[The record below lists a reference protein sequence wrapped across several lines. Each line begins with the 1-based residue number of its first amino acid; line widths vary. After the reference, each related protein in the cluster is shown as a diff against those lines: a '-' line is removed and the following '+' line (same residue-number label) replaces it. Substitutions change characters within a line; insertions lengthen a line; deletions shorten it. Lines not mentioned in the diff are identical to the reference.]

1 VSAFRL
7 EGTLVRPP
15 ALPTAVKTLPSAP
28 SLLLASALLLGACRS
43 APDSLTL
50 AMPENRPLHA
60 PGESITLKVVALDSK
75 GQPVENP
82 KLRWVSSAPEV
93 ASVVDGVVVARR
105 SGKATIAAAV
115 GKARASVDVQVSIPS
130 MVDIRVDGAD
140 FLLAGNS
147 IAISAVVK
155 NELGKPLVDVPPQ
168 WSTSDASV
176 ARVENGRLV
185 GVAPGRATITATV
198 PPLSRNLQVQVVRSD
213 FARMEVEPTHLVFA
227 KVGQVQQLRART
239 FNNRGIALSDV
250 PVTWFSS
257 DWSVATVSPTG
268 QVTAVGPGR
277 TVVTATAGRRKAA
290 AEVVFEVKTANR

>member
-1 VSAFRL
+1 M
-7 EGTLVRPP
+7 
-15 ALPTAVKTLPSAP
+15 KTLTSVR
-28 SLLLASALLLGACRS
+28 SLLLLSVLVLGACRS
-43 APDSLTL
+43 ASETLTL
-50 AMPENRPLHA
+50 SMPEDRPLHA
-60 PGESITLKVVALDSK
+60 HGESVVLQAVALD
-75 GQPVENP
+75 GNGEPVENP

-93 ASVVDGVVVARR
+93 ATVENGVVVARR
-105 SGKATIAAAV
+105 SGKAKISAAA
-115 GKARASVDVQVSIPS
+115 GRARASVEVQVSIPS
-130 MVDIRVDGAD
+130 LVDIRVDGAD

-147 IAISAVVK
+147 IAISAVVR
-155 NELGKPLVDVPPQ
+155 NELGKPLVDVPPK
-168 WSTSDASV
+168 WSTSDPSV

-213 FARMEVEPTHLVFA
+213 FARVEVEPTHLVFA
-227 KVGQVQQLRART
+227 KAGQKLQLRAKT
-239 FNNRGIALSDV
+239 LNNRSVVLNDV

-290 AEVVFEVKTANR
+290 AEVVFEVKKAGR

>member
-1 VSAFRL
+1 MPTSFR
-7 EGTLVRPP
+7 
-15 ALPTAVKTLPSAP
+15 
-28 SLLLASALLLGACRS
+28 SLLVLSVLVLGACRS
-43 APDSLTL
+43 APATLSLE
-50 AMPENRPLHA
+50 MPENRPLHA
-60 PGESITLKVVALDSK
+60 QGESMVLQAKALDAK
-75 GQPVENP
+75 GEPVENP

-93 ASVVDGVVVARR
+93 ATVEDGVVVARR
-105 SGKATIAAAV
+105 SGRATIAAAS
-115 GKARASVDVQVSIPS
+115 GKARASVEVQVSIPS
-130 MVDIRVDGAD
+130 QVDIRVDGAD

-147 IAISAVVK
+147 IAISATVK

-168 WSTSDASV
+168 WSSSDESV

-213 FARMEVEPTHLVFA
+213 FARVEVDPTHLVFA
-227 KVGQVQQLRART
+227 KVGQMLQLRAKT
-239 FNNRGIALSDV
+239 FNNRGVVINEV
-250 PVTWFSS
+250 PITWFSS
-257 DWSVATVSPTG
+257 DWSVATVSSTG

>member
-1 VSAFRL
+1 MNRS
-7 EGTLVRPP
+7 
-15 ALPTAVKTLPSAP
+15 PSAR
-28 SLLLASALLLGACRS
+28 SLLVASALVLGACRS
-43 APDSLTL
+43 APESLTL
-50 AMPENRPLHA
+50 TVPETRPLHA
-60 PGESITLKVVALDSK
+60 HGESVVVQAVALDGK

-93 ASVVDGVVVARR
+93 ATVEEGVVVARR
-105 SGKATIAAAV
+105 SGKATIAAAA
-115 GKARASVDVQVSIPS
+115 GKARASVEVQVSIPS
-130 MVDIRVDGAD
+130 LVDIRVDGAD

-155 NELGKPLVDVPPQ
+155 NELGKALVDVPPV
-168 WSTSDASV
+168 WKSSDESV
-176 ARVENGRLV
+176 AKVENGRLV
-185 GVAPGRATITATV
+185 GVSPGRATITATV

-213 FARMEVEPTHLVFA
+213 FARVEVDPTHLVFA
-227 KVGQVQQLRART
+227 KVGQQLQLRAKT
-239 FNNRGIALSDV
+239 FNNRGIVLTDV

-290 AEVVFEVKTANR
+290 AEVVFEVKTASR

>member
-1 VSAFRL
+1 
-7 EGTLVRPP
+7 
-15 ALPTAVKTLPSAP
+15 VKTPTLAR
-28 SLLLASALLLGACRS
+28 SLLVLSVVLLGACRS
-43 APDSLTL
+43 APATLSLE
-50 AMPENRPLHA
+50 MPENAPLHA
-60 PGESITLKVVALDSK
+60 SGETLVLRAVALDAS
-75 GQPVENP
+75 GNPVEKP
-82 KLRWVSSAPEV
+82 KLRWVSSAPDV
-93 ASVVDGVVVARR
+93 ATVEDGVVVAKR
-105 SGKATIAAAV
+105 SGKATIIAAASSKV
-115 GKARASVDVQVSIPS
+115 RATVDVQVSIPS
-130 MVDIRVDGAD
+130 LVDIRVDGAD

-213 FARMEVEPTHLVFA
+213 FARVEVEPTHLVFA
-227 KVGQVQQLRART
+227 KVGQKLQLRAKT
-239 FNNRGIALSDV
+239 FNNRSVVLNDV

-257 DWSVATVSPTG
+257 DWSVATVSADG
-268 QVTAVGPGR
+268 KVTAVGPGR

-290 AEVVFEVKTANR
+290 AEVVFEVKTASR

>member
-1 VSAFRL
+1 M
-7 EGTLVRPP
+7 
-15 ALPTAVKTLPSAP
+15 KTSTFAR
-28 SLLLASALLLGACRS
+28 SLLLSSALLLGACRS
-43 APDSLTL
+43 APESLTL
-50 AMPENRPLHA
+50 AMPEDRPLHA
-60 PGESITLKVVALDSK
+60 HGESVVLQAVALDGN
-75 GQPVENP
+75 GQPVEDP

-93 ASVVDGVVVARR
+93 ASVENGVVVARK
-105 SGKATIAAAV
+105 SGKAKISAAA
-115 GKARASVDVQVSIPS
+115 GKARASVEVQVSIPS
-130 MVDIRVDGAD
+130 LVDIRVDGAD

-168 WSTSDASV
+168 WTTSDPTV
-176 ARVENGRLV
+176 ARVEKGRLM

-213 FARMEVEPTHLVFA
+213 FARVEVEPTHLIFA
-227 KVGQVQQLRART
+227 KVGQKQQLRAKT
-239 FNNRGIALSDV
+239 FNNRGVSLSDV

-257 DWSVATVSPTG
+257 DWSVATVSSTG

-290 AEVVFEVKTANR
+290 AEVVFEVKTAHR